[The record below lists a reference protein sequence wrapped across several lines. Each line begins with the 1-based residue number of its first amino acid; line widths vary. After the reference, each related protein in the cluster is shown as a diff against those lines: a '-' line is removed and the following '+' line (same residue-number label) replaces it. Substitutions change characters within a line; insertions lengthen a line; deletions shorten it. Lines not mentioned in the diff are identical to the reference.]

1 MNIMVNITVPRN
13 TDTWGGIK
21 EKEGDRNH
29 RISGVK
35 QSCIRRERVGKM
47 DDCSGWLLDRARAI
61 VKKCSDGDF
70 DMLDDRACLH
80 ILFLAT
86 VPV

>member
-13 TDTWGGIK
+13 TDTWGGIR
-21 EKEGDRNH
+21 EKEGDRDH
-29 RISGVK
+29 WICGVE
-35 QSCIRRERVGKM
+35 QSYIRRECMGKM
-47 DDCSGWLLDRARAI
+47 DDCSGWLLDGARTIA
-61 VKKCSDGDF
+61 KKCSDGNF

-80 ILFLAT
+80 IFFLAT